1 MVYLFCFKYF
11 DLYIRVILTNVFRAI
26 VNRKIL
32 MDALKV
38 MVNNLFKE
46 SFYGKRKKKTIN
58 ALFECFFYFL

>member
-1 MVYLFCFKYF
+1 M
-11 DLYIRVILTNVFRAI
+11 LTNVFRAI

-46 SFYGKRKKKTIN
+46 SFYGKRKKKKQLMLCLSAFSISYKNNVKT
-58 ALFECFFYFL
+58 FLK

>member
-1 MVYLFCFKYF
+1 
-11 DLYIRVILTNVFRAI
+11 
-26 VNRKIL
+26 

-46 SFYGKRKKKTIN
+46 RFYGKRKKTIN

>member
-1 MVYLFCFKYF
+1 M
-11 DLYIRVILTNVFRAI
+11 LTNVFRAI

-46 SFYGKRKKKTIN
+46 SFYGKRKKKLMLCLSAFSISYKSNVKT
-58 ALFECFFYFL
+58 FLK

>member
-11 DLYIRVILTNVFRAI
+11 DLYIGVMLTNVFRAI

-46 SFYGKRKKKTIN
+46 SFYEKRKKN
-58 ALFECFFYFL
+58 N

>member
-1 MVYLFCFKYF
+1 M
-11 DLYIRVILTNVFRAI
+11 LTNVFRAI

-46 SFYGKRKKKTIN
+46 SFYRKRKKKQLILCLSAFSISYKSNVKT
-58 ALFECFFYFL
+58 FLK

>member
-1 MVYLFCFKYF
+1 M
-11 DLYIRVILTNVFRAI
+11 LTNFFRAI

-32 MDALKV
+32 MDTLKV

>member
-11 DLYIRVILTNVFRAI
+11 DLYIRVMLTNVFRAI

-46 SFYGKRKKKTIN
+46 SFYGKRKKKIN
-58 ALFECFFYFL
+58 ALFECFCYFL